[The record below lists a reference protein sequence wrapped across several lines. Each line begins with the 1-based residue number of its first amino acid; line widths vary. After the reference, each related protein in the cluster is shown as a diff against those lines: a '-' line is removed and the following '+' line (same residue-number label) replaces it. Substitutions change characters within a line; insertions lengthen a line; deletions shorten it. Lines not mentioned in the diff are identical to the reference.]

1 VADTD
6 DQDQGNAL
14 ADLIENT
21 KNASDSGLPP
31 LSGGDTIM
39 SHQRGFFLLLIF
51 SLVLA
56 GCAAAPSAKVHY
68 TIKQEPGSRP
78 LRQVVLLPVD
88 VDVYELSAGGVKEE
102 VPEWSSTA
110 ESNIRKALLVSK
122 QAGGKCCVTR
132 PVDTSSLTADER
144 AILEEHL
151 ALFNTVATNA
161 VWTSLPFNKAW
172 HFKAEHFDYTLGN
185 GLAFL
190 KDKYGLDAGLVI
202 TGEDVV
208 SSSGRKTTAVLG
220 AMFGV
225 AIPLGHSI
233 LMGGLVDFS
242 TGDLLWLNH
251 VVSAAG
257 QADLR
262 DPASCLELA
271 KTLMQE
277 YPGLPSAT
285 SSESI
290 TGY

>member
-1 VADTD
+1 
-6 DQDQGNAL
+6 
-14 ADLIENT
+14 
-21 KNASDSGLPP
+21 
-31 LSGGDTIM
+31 M
-39 SHQRGFFLLLIF
+39 SHPRGCYLLLII
-51 SLVLA
+51 SLLLA
-56 GCAAAPSAKVHY
+56 GCATAPTASVHY

-78 LRQVVLLPVD
+78 LQQIVLLPVD
-88 VDVYELSAGGVKEE
+88 VDVYELSAGGVQEE

-110 ESNIRKALLVSK
+110 ATNIRKALLVSK
-122 QAGGKCCVTR
+122 AGGSECCVTR
-132 PVDTSSLTADER
+132 PVDTASLTPGER

-161 VWTSLPFNKAW
+161 MWASLPYNTAW
-172 HFKAEHFDYTLGN
+172 HFKAEHFDYTLGD
-185 GLAFL
+185 GLGFL
-190 KDKYGLDAGLVI
+190 KEKYGLDAGLII

-220 AMFGV
+220 AMVGV

-251 VVSAAG
+251 VVSVAG

-271 KTLMQE
+271 KSLMKE
-277 YPGLPSAT
+277 YPGLPAAT
-285 SSESI
+285 GSETGSS
-290 TGY
+290 Y

>member
-1 VADTD
+1 
-6 DQDQGNAL
+6 
-14 ADLIENT
+14 
-21 KNASDSGLPP
+21 
-31 LSGGDTIM
+31 M
-39 SHQRGFFLLLIF
+39 SHLRGFYLLLASI
-51 SLVLA
+51 LVLT
-56 GCAAAPSAKVHY
+56 GCATTPSASVHY
-68 TIKQEPGSRP
+68 TIKQDPGARP
-78 LRQVVLLPVD
+78 LQQVVLLPVD

-102 VPEWSSTA
+102 VPEWSDTA
-110 ESNIRKALLVSK
+110 ETNIRNALLVSK
-122 QAGGKCCVTR
+122 GTGGKCCISR
-132 PVDTSSLTADER
+132 PVDTSSLTAEER
-144 AILEEHL
+144 EILEEHL

-161 VWTSLPFNKAW
+161 VWANLPYNTAW
-172 HFKAEHFDYTLGN
+172 HFKAEHFDYTLGD
-185 GLAFL
+185 GLGFL
-190 KDKYGLDAGLVI
+190 KEKYGLDAGLVI

-257 QADLR
+257 QDDLR

-271 KTLMQE
+271 GTLMKD
-277 YPGLPSAT
+277 YPGLSSAT
-285 SSESI
+285 SSEPG